1 MQPPKKVIR
10 ALAPYKASAPQ
21 ELSFEKGDFFHVL
34 SDAKQGQWYEAHNPM
49 SGARGLVPCS
59 HFEEF
64 AKGGAMYVLDI
75 GCQSKTHRFHG
86 FARPKTPNLNSA
98 ARPDSPTSAKMQAFY
113 AIVLHDFAAERAD
126 ELDAKSGD
134 AITVVAQ
141 SNREWFVA
149 KPIGKLGRPGL
160 IPVSFVE
167 LRDPGSN
174 QPVHDVETLIESGA
188 LPRVEEWKK
197 AIMSYKANS
206 ISLGVLDESGTPH
219 TTSFASAGSMVSSAK
234 DPAIHVQ
241 GPSPHSPPKPE
252 PRSHPS
258 SPPNLLPHG
267 ILISAEVKSF
277 HFEMDEY
284 WFRVHA
290 TFQPYAEGYLPP
302 AKQLVLFRSYND
314 FYDFQ
319 VELLN
324 TFPAEAGRQSAER
337 ILPYMPGPA
346 AHVDSEVTANRREEL
361 DDYLRQLCQ
370 LRFSARYLLE
380 HRLVRGFLALKPGD
394 ADVDTEPC
402 TAAIEELGGTPV
414 EQQFSRMSV
423 SNSGDSGYAETG
435 VSNPYRESAHNG
447 AYDRASRPP
456 MDQRKGSTTSSIYRA
471 NGNGAYSRPGS
482 RADGRSDPYS
492 SYPSLQIDP
501 SRANGYSRSSVASS
515 TEPSPIRSSMAP
527 SVASAASGRSRSHS
541 NANNPPISATIPQ
554 TAFIK
559 IKVMHERKNDLVAI
573 RVPPRITYAQLLD
586 KIQVR
591 LGDEEIN
598 LRYRDS
604 MHNDLVPL
612 DDDIGLRDWLD
623 GTERHMLY
631 A

>member
-1 MQPPKKVIR
+1 
-10 ALAPYKASAPQ
+10 
-21 ELSFEKGDFFHVL
+21 
-34 SDAKQGQWYEAHNPM
+34 
-49 SGARGLVPCS
+49 
-59 HFEEF
+59 
-64 AKGGAMYVLDI
+64 
-75 GCQSKTHRFHG
+75 
-86 FARPKTPNLNSA
+86 
-98 ARPDSPTSAKMQAFY
+98 MQAFY

-126 ELDAKSGD
+126 ELEAKTGD

-167 LRDPGSN
+167 LRDPGTN
-174 QPVHDVETLIESGA
+174 QAVSDVETLIESGA

-206 ISLGVLDESGTPH
+206 ISLGVLDEAH
-219 TTSFASAGSMVSSAK
+219 ATSFASAGSMISSAK
-234 DPAIHVQ
+234 DPSIHVQ
-241 GPSPHSPPKPE
+241 GPSPHSPQRPE
-252 PRSHPS
+252 QRSDPS
-258 SPPNLLPHG
+258 SPPNLLPPG

-290 TFQPYAEGYLPP
+290 TFQPYADGHLPP

-324 TFPAEAGRQSAER
+324 VFPAEAGRQSAER

-346 AHVDSEVTANRREEL
+346 AHVDSEVSANRREEL

-370 LRFSARYLLE
+370 LRISARYLLE
-380 HRLVRGFLALKPGD
+380 HRLVRAFLALKPGD
-394 ADVDTEPC
+394 ADVDIEPC
-402 TAAIEELGGTPV
+402 TAAIEELNGVPV

-423 SNSGDSGYAETG
+423 SNSGDSGYAETA
-435 VSNPYRESAHNG
+435 VHDSYRTSAYHSSH
-447 AYDRASRPP
+447 DRASRPP
-456 MDQRKGSTTSSIYRA
+456 MDQRKASNTSSLYANRP
-471 NGNGAYSRPGS
+471 NGNGARPSSRG
-482 RADGRSDPYS
+482 DGRGDSYEPS
-492 SYPSLQIDP
+492 RGYPSLEIDP
-501 SRANGYSRSSVASS
+501 SRANGYSRSSTVSS
-515 TEPSPIRSSMAP
+515 NEPSPVRSSMAP
-527 SVASAASGRSRSHS
+527 SIASGTSTSGRSRSQS
-541 NANNPPISATIPQ
+541 IANNPPISASIPQ
-554 TAFIK
+554 TAFLK

-591 LGDEEIN
+591 LGDEEID

-604 MHNDLVPL
+604 MNNDLVRL
-612 DDDIGLRDWLD
+612 DDDDGLRDWLD